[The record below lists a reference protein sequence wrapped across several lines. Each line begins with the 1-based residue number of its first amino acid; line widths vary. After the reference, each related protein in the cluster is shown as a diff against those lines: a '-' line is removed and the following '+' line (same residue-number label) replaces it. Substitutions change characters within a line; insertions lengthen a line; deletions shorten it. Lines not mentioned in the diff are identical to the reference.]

1 MVMVVVVKVVDV
13 IVTVVVVVKTH
24 LRLMVPVPVGTV
36 PGNELQ
42 SAKQADMNKYCEF
55 VQMEH
60 NDLNCPL
67 LQEMQFDPHVQ
78 GDPIFVPFIVCKLV
92 QVTGV

>member
-1 MVMVVVVKVVDV
+1 MVVIVNVELVEVMVVVVDVVDV

-42 SAKQADMNKYCEF
+42 SA
-55 VQMEH
+55 
-60 NDLNCPL
+60 
-67 LQEMQFDPHVQ
+67 
-78 GDPIFVPFIVCKLV
+78 
-92 QVTGV
+92 